1 MLKASKYEASHKIR
15 FLRVVKDDDVDR
27 MQVYRQRCHS
37 RALLI
42 ARSLLVLLLYVWV
55 YTFSVPFFLRAVIAL
70 LFLHH
75 VCLIQVTIALRFH
88 LFPFRTEKLSS
99 VTPMV
104 LRNSGRV
111 GSCRFLK
118 LLYSGMGYRGFLF
131 CCPNHTHHHH
141 SPLSS
146 LHHTPPH
153 TSHTTC
159 HTTSRPTTRIHTAY
173 TSHAIFFCMFYRDR
187 PLNLY

>member
-15 FLRVVKDDDVDR
+15 FLRVVTDDDVDR

-42 ARSLLVLLLYVWV
+42 ARSLLVFRVWVV
-55 YTFSVPFFLRAVIAL
+55 YTFSLPVSLPVVLY
-70 LFLHH
+70 FLHH

-111 GSCRFLK
+111 GSRRFSEEASVSDK
-118 LLYSGMGYRGFLF
+118 DTEASFVYIYLL
-131 CCPNHTHHHH
+131 
-141 SPLSS
+141 
-146 LHHTPPH
+146 
-153 TSHTTC
+153 
-159 HTTSRPTTRIHTAY
+159 
-173 TSHAIFFCMFYRDR
+173 
-187 PLNLY
+187 

>member
-42 ARSLLVLLLYVWV
+42 ARSLLVLPVWVV
-55 YTFSVPFFLRAVIAL
+55 YTFSVPVFVVLPVVAL
-70 LFLHH
+70 LFSHH

-111 GSCRFLK
+111 GSRRF
-118 LLYSGMGYRGFLF
+118 
-131 CCPNHTHHHH
+131 
-141 SPLSS
+141 
-146 LHHTPPH
+146 
-153 TSHTTC
+153 
-159 HTTSRPTTRIHTAY
+159 
-173 TSHAIFFCMFYRDR
+173 
-187 PLNLY
+187 